1 MEQMWVCNENC
12 GSTFSLC
19 SIRMSEES
27 SRLPAEPIS
36 AVGVL
41 ASIGQGPDGYY
52 VVSKTAQTLD
62 EASRNEGTFDDT
74 LVFGMEHC

>member
-1 MEQMWVCNENC
+1 MEQMQVCNENC

-19 SIRMSEES
+19 SFRMSEES

-41 ASIGQGPDGYY
+41 ASLSQGPDGYY
-52 VVSKTAQTLD
+52 VVSKTAHTPTD
-62 EASRNEGTFDDT
+62 ASRNEGTFDDT
-74 LVFGMEHC
+74 LVFGMKHC